1 MGHREHSPAGIPVK
15 ATGYRIFHLE
25 DSSVLGSG
33 VKLTLVTLSEPRS
46 LDPSYAELCLKSH
59 RRE

>member
-1 MGHREHSPAGIPVK
+1 MGHREHSPAGVPVK

-33 VKLTLVTLSEPRS
+33 VKLTSGDSQRAKKS
-46 LDPSYAELCLKSH
+46 GSQLC
-59 RRE
+59 